1 MTDTEQIECTEDW
14 WDVPQD
20 PNPSDDLEYDI
31 IDLDIIRTT
40 TNGEPKILVLPT
52 DEDLLREDA
61 FMIVTE
67 DNVYD
72 LETMV

>member
-14 WDVPQD
+14 LDVPQN
-20 PNPSDDLEYDI
+20 PSPSDDLEYDI
-31 IDLDIIRTT
+31 IDLDIISTT
-40 TNGEPKILVLPT
+40 TNGEPKVLVLPT